1 MLANKGKKILFF
13 IAGLKPTDEEFAAA
27 KNIGTFMFR
36 NSKVAAESR
45 LESAD
50 AVTGLVPSKEAMA
63 DEKVQAFAERLR
75 SIFERYKKARTQV
88 IEAAAPKALPPDKK

>member
-13 IAGLKPTDEEFAAA
+13 ISDHRKPTDDELAAA
-27 KNIGTFMFR
+27 KNIGTLMFR

-50 AVTGLVPSKEAMA
+50 AVTGMVPSKEAMA

-75 SIFERYKKARTQV
+75 SIFERYRKARTQV
-88 IEAAAPKALPPDKK
+88 LEAATPKAPPDKK